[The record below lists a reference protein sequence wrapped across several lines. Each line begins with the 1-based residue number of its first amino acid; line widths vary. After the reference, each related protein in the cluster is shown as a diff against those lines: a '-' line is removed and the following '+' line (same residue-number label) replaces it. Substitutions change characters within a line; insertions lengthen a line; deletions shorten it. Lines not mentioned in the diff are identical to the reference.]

1 MNSLRFAIRGLIFTV
16 LLYGFSSYLTTKHW
30 IFPSPIFDFLVVGI
44 VFYAL
49 ILDRKE
55 AAKSGKS
62 ILWWLLVHA
71 VINLFTSPWIYT
83 FVTSNE
89 TTEWLIQSHAIELFQ
104 LLAGIVV
111 SVTIFIIFKSHAKV
125 ISISVSSLS
134 LILMFVVLYKFQYF
148 AVFIALFVLNRKQQ
162 DTAVATDGIT
172 SIFGFMS
179 FLFLC
184 EIANNLM

>member
-30 IFPSPIFDFLVVGI
+30 IFPSPIFDFLIVGI

-49 ILDRKE
+49 ILVRKE
-55 AAKSGKS
+55 VNKNGKTIS
-62 ILWWLLVHA
+62 LCLLAHA

-89 TTEWLIQSHAIELFQ
+89 TTEWLIQSHTIELIQ
-104 LLAGIVV
+104 LLAGISLSV
-111 SVTIFIIFKSHAKV
+111 SIYLIFTNHAKI
-125 ISISVSSLS
+125 ISISLCILS

-148 AVFIALFVLNRKQQ
+148 AIFMALFVLNRKQR
-162 DTAVATDGIT
+162 DTENKGIT

-184 EIANNLM
+184 EIVNNLM